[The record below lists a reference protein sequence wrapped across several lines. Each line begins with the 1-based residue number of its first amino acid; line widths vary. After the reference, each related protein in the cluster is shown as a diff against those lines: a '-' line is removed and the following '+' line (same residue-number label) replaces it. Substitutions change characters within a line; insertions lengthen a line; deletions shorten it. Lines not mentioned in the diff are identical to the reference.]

1 MRNAVKKV
9 DNIDESIEYI
19 DTLHGDSKGW
29 ITKAEINK
37 TKEFSQW
44 HYYVED
50 LLKQDFD
57 KEDVY
62 ISMSTFYKPMRR
74 IENIK
79 ELTCNFIDL
88 DTYNTKFTNTQIL
101 MNLESNYFNKVIPT
115 PNLIIGSGRGLTLI
129 WLIERVPYMALPL
142 WKAVQE
148 YLYSQLKEFGA
159 DRKALDATRVL
170 RVAGSINSKSGTR
183 VTILEKYEYK
193 YTLREI
199 QREFLPDLDENRN
212 KKKGRPKKVVYVHRE
227 RSFYEDEQNALE
239 DVLELNKEFI
249 QPLSEKE
256 VIRAT
261 RSAEKVFKA
270 KDKQYKYK
278 NETLIELLEIS
289 EYEQTH
295 MKIIIGKEEYKRR
308 DREYQKNRYLE
319 QLQVQG
325 KLTEK
330 DKISRRRQKIKDLL
344 AEGLSQKEIYT
355 SLKISKRTCIYDI
368 KFLKEQGEI

>member
-1 MRNAVKKV
+1 M
-9 DNIDESIEYI
+9 
-19 DTLHGDSKGW
+19 
-29 ITKAEINK
+29 
-37 TKEFSQW
+37 
-44 HYYVED
+44 
-50 LLKQDFD
+50 
-57 KEDVY
+57 
-62 ISMSTFYKPMRR
+62 
-74 IENIK
+74 
-79 ELTCNFIDL
+79 
-88 DTYNTKFTNTQIL
+88 
-101 MNLESNYFNKVIPT
+101 
-115 PNLIIGSGRGLTLI
+115 
-129 WLIERVPYMALPL
+129 
-142 WKAVQE
+142 
-148 YLYSQLKEFGA
+148 
-159 DRKALDATRVL
+159 
-170 RVAGSINSKSGTR
+170 
-183 VTILEKYEYK
+183 
-193 YTLREI
+193 REI

-227 RSFYEDEQNALE
+227 RSLYQGRILDLVKLCELRNYDVKGHREIILFLYRYYLCYFYEDEQNALE

-261 RSAEKVFKA
+261 GSAEKVFKA